1 MTDLENFLNSKSA
14 KKDEGDFQEATGTY
28 PCQYCDENVYESKY
42 YTDKAELVWYCSK
55 GHRSFVHV

>member
-42 YTDKAELVWYCSK
+42 YTDKAELVWY
-55 GHRSFVHV
+55 